1 MKETEKLV
9 IVDAMF
15 PELKGSHIYKV
26 GRGRAAGTKA
36 AVSRAFGDLLKQI
49 KGKRIHMIKATI
61 TIVDSPKETP

>member
-1 MKETEKLV
+1 MPIKNAT
-9 IVDAMF
+9 ISAMF
-15 PELKGSHIYKV
+15 PELRGGNIYKI